1 MSHAYSY
8 SIPHGRLEW
17 FSGAG
22 SIERMNTRLMA
33 IVAASAT
40 AGVVVAQSAGD
51 ASAGSVPDP
60 LASVDEAV
68 GRIRSS
74 YDEIRL
80 RFADKERQLRQA
92 IVAQQAA
99 EARCGAAEAML
110 KESEADRKSLR
121 ERAQR
126 LEDELSRARDS
137 IAGLSKTIAG
147 LEEQVA
153 AAQRETRHVAQ
164 ERDSLHAAAGSARD
178 RMVDAERD
186 RDRARAS
193 LAGLE
198 ARLQDLVAGAIVPP
212 PGTVLQSVRPPLP
225 PPEPSVH
232 PTPAVAQKPALEVAP
247 PPAAEP
253 PASMVTP
260 APRESEDPPAK
271 TAAPTI
277 PQAILTG
284 MPAVATS
291 AAPTDVSAPA
301 IAAPAPPAVVVASPA
316 ATTAAPAAVV
326 APAPAVT
333 VASPAPTA
341 APPIVAVP
349 PPAAA
354 PQITVIASAT
364 RPAAT
369 NAASPS
375 AATVE
380 GTERILAEASSAF
393 DSGDWARAR
402 TLYQRVL
409 TDDPSDPVASVGLT
423 EVLME
428 TGETREAL
436 RRAKVLLAADPDSS
450 HRLFL
455 AGRAATRNGE
465 NDEALSLL
473 ERAMAAAPGNP
484 DVKRELAAVLF
495 DLRRFR
501 EAAETF
507 VAATRLDSKD
517 GESWFNACA
526 ALLMTDP
533 APLKLAL
540 EYYEKAL
547 SLGEPRDERIEKR
560 FRPEP
565 SLAAPR

>member
-1 MSHAYSY
+1 
-8 SIPHGRLEW
+8 
-17 FSGAG
+17 
-22 SIERMNTRLMA
+22 MNTRLMA

-40 AGVVVAQSAGD
+40 AGVVAAQSAGD
-51 ASAGSVPDP
+51 ASAGSAPDP

-74 YDEIRL
+74 YEEIRL

-99 EARCGAAEAML
+99 EARCGATETML
-110 KESEADRKSLR
+110 KESEADRKGLR

-147 LEEQVA
+147 IEEQVA

-164 ERDSLHAAAGSARD
+164 ERDSFHAAAESARD
-178 RMVDAERD
+178 RMVDAERE

-198 ARLQDLVAGAIVPP
+198 ARLKDLVAGAVVSS
-212 PGTVLQSVRPPLP
+212 PGPVLQSAHPPSP
-225 PPEPSVH
+225 APEPSVR
-232 PTPAVAQKPALEVAP
+232 PAPVIAQKPALEIAP

-260 APRESEDPPAK
+260 APGESEAAPVR
-271 TAAPTI
+271 TAAPAV

-284 MPAVATS
+284 TPPMGTSGPPATAS
-291 AAPTDVSAPA
+291 
-301 IAAPAPPAVVVASPA
+301 APPAVTAAPPAIVVAPPASTTAAPVAVIAPPPATQAAPQVAPSPPPPVTLIAPSAGVAVTNAAASPA
-316 ATTAAPAAVV
+316 AMT
-326 APAPAVT
+326 
-333 VASPAPTA
+333 
-341 APPIVAVP
+341 
-349 PPAAA
+349 
-354 PQITVIASAT
+354 
-364 RPAAT
+364 
-369 NAASPS
+369 
-375 AATVE
+375 E
-380 GTERILAEASSAF
+380 GTERILADASSAF

-436 RRAKVLLAADPDSS
+436 RRAKVLLAADPDSA

-495 DLRRFR
+495 DLHRFR

-507 VAATRLDSKD
+507 VSATRLDPKD

-526 ALLMTDP
+526 ALLMTEP
-533 APLKLAL
+533 APMKQAL

>member
-40 AGVVVAQSAGD
+40 AGVVAAQSVGD
-51 ASAGSVPDP
+51 ASAGSAPDP
-60 LASVDEAV
+60 LASVDDAV

-137 IAGLSKTIAG
+137 IAGLSTTIAG

-178 RMVDAERD
+178 RMVDAERE

-198 ARLQDLVAGAIVPP
+198 ARLKDLVAGAIAPP
-212 PGTVLQSVRPPLP
+212 PGAVLQAVRPPLP
-225 PPEPSVH
+225 PPESFVH
-232 PTPAVAQKPALEVAP
+232 PMPAVAQKPALEVAP
-247 PPAAEP
+247 PPAVEP

-260 APRESEDPPAK
+260 APRESENPPAK
-271 TAAPTI
+271 TAAPAI

-291 AAPTDVSAPA
+291 APPSDTSAPA
-301 IAAPAPPAVVVASPA
+301 IAAPAPPTVVVAPPT
-316 ATTAAPAAVV
+316 ATTAVPAAVV

-333 VASPAPTA
+333 VASPAPA
-341 APPIVAVP
+341 AAL
-349 PPAAA
+349 PAAA
-354 PQITVIASAT
+354 PQIAVIAPAT

-369 NAASPS
+369 NAAAASAAMTS

-423 EVLME
+423 EVLLE

-436 RRAKVLLAADPDSS
+436 RRAKVLLAADPDSA

-473 ERAMAAAPGNP
+473 ERAMAVAPGNP
-484 DVKRELAAVLF
+484 DVKREMGAVLF

-526 ALLMTDP
+526 ALLMSDP
-533 APLKLAL
+533 APIKLAL